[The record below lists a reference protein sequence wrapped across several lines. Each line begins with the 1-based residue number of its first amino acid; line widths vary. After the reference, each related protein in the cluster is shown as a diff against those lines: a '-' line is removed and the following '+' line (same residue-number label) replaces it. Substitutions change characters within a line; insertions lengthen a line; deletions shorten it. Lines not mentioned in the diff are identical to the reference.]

1 MNYFTCRVGLA
12 LFGDFYCYCHVDLIC
27 QEHVE
32 ELSMTNA
39 LLNERK
45 EQLEERLNNKDR
57 ELTELKVPKYFRS
70 CKPLL
75 PCPLFHL

>member
-1 MNYFTCRVGLA
+1 
-12 LFGDFYCYCHVDLIC
+12 
-27 QEHVE
+27 VE

-57 ELTELKVPKYFRS
+57 ELSELKV
-70 CKPLL
+70 
-75 PCPLFHL
+75 LF